1 MPGPGPKSDSTGTPR
16 EEGREIGERGSFRT
30 RTLVVGGCLGLGILA
45 GIATLYLVPAPS
57 SFPPGL
63 GYPPRDFP
71 YIFAAVTILG
81 MLDVVLLAALSALYW
96 TTYRGVRSPFTLGL
110 AVVFSVLFLGAVLV
124 SPLAFDSLRMG
135 LAPGLRYP
143 LYSVTVGLE
152 TLAFALLLY
161 FSV

>member
-1 MPGPGPKSDSTGTPR
+1 MTEPGEQSDPRGPLP
-16 EEGREIGERGSFRT
+16 EEGSENSERGTLRT
-30 RTLVVGGCLGLGILA
+30 RLLVVGGCLGLGVLA
-45 GIATLYLVPAPS
+45 GLATLYFVPAPS
-57 SFPPGL
+57 TFPPGL
-63 GYPPRDFP
+63 GYPPKDFP
-71 YIFAAVTILG
+71 YIFGAVTIFG
-81 MLDVVLLAALSALYW
+81 MLDVVLLAALSTLYW
-96 TTYRGVRSPFTLGL
+96 STYRSVRSPFTLGL
-110 AVVFSVLFLGAVLV
+110 GVVFSVLFLGAVLV